1 MTVLEPAG
9 GMPDT
14 LGEVRRPVRPPRPPA
29 RPGGTATPR
38 RGQSGGLRGDS
49 ARPVGASGQAR
60 PGVDPLRVLLV
71 LGVTASV
78 ALHAQMAVTG
88 AHGPGWSVLMGV
100 MALLCLS
107 CLAGLVRAGDPA
119 GPVRMTMGMALAM
132 ALGHVLLLPL
142 LAGAPGA
149 HGAHAAHAAPGG
161 GAAVAAAGAGHGGM
175 LLVVGVELIVAALA
189 VGWVRRHKQRI
200 TYQPV

>member
-9 GMPDT
+9 GMPET
-14 LGEVRRPVRPPRPPA
+14 HRAPGRSAGRSGEA
-29 RPGGTATPR
+29 R
-38 RGQSGGLRGDS
+38 RGADL
-49 ARPVGASGQAR
+49 
-60 PGVDPLRVLLV
+60 LRVLLV
-71 LGVTASV
+71 LGVATSV
-78 ALHAQMAVTG
+78 ALHAQMALAG

-142 LAGAPGA
+142 LAGGT
-149 HGAHAAHAAPGG
+149 HGAHAHHG
-161 GAAVAAAGAGHGGM
+161 GAAPVEAAAGAGHGGM
-175 LLVVGVELIVAALA
+175 LLVVGVELAVAALA
-189 VGWVRRHKQRI
+189 VGWTRRHKQRI

>member
-14 LGEVRRPVRPPRPPA
+14 LGEVRRTVRPPRPPA
-29 RPGGTATPR
+29 RPGGTATLR
-38 RGQSGGLRGDS
+38 RRQPGGLRRAS
-49 ARPVGASGQAR
+49 ARPDGVPGQAR
-60 PGVDPLRVLLV
+60 PGADLLRVLLV

-78 ALHAQMAVTG
+78 ALHAQMALTG
-88 AHGPGWSVLMGV
+88 THGPGWSVLMGV

-149 HGAHAAHAAPGG
+149 HGAHAHHGG
-161 GAAVAAAGAGHGGM
+161 TAAVDTAAGAGHGGM
-175 LLVVGVELIVAALA
+175 LLVVGVELTVAALA

>member
-1 MTVLEPAG
+1 M
-9 GMPDT
+9 
-14 LGEVRRPVRPPRPPA
+14 
-29 RPGGTATPR
+29 
-38 RGQSGGLRGDS
+38 
-49 ARPVGASGQAR
+49 
-60 PGVDPLRVLLV
+60 LLV
-71 LGVTASV
+71 LGVATSV
-78 ALHAQMAVTG
+78 ALHAQMALAG

-142 LAGAPGA
+142 LAGGT
-149 HGAHAAHAAPGG
+149 HGAHAHHG
-161 GAAVAAAGAGHGGM
+161 GAAPVEAAAGAGHGGM
-175 LLVVGVELIVAALA
+175 LLVVGVELAVAALA
-189 VGWVRRHKQRI
+189 VGWTRRHKQRI

>member
-1 MTVLEPAG
+1 M
-9 GMPDT
+9 
-14 LGEVRRPVRPPRPPA
+14 
-29 RPGGTATPR
+29 
-38 RGQSGGLRGDS
+38 
-49 ARPVGASGQAR
+49 
-60 PGVDPLRVLLV
+60 
-71 LGVTASV
+71 TASV
-78 ALHAQMAVTG
+78 ALHAQMALTG
-88 AHGPGWSVLMGV
+88 AHGPGWSLLMGV

-149 HGAHAAHAAPGG
+149 HGAHAAHGG
-161 GAAVAAAGAGHGGM
+161 EATVAAAGAGHGGM
-175 LLVVGVELIVAALA
+175 LLVVGVELIVATLA

-200 TYQPV
+200 TYQAV